1 MKFNRDLR
9 KKITRG
15 IKYPIFIFFI
25 KVFIRTIRF
34 FPRRWILGTFGALG
48 KLAFAWVPSESRR
61 TVKTIRHIY
70 GDKWSEKEIRAFG
83 KRVFVHQAWNLAD
96 YFYTINLK
104 TREQFSKYWE
114 IEGEEYLKAEYE
126 KGKGVLCL
134 VCHRGSWEFAA
145 IAPPVLGYE
154 TTAVSK
160 ALKNA
165 RINEMIIKYR
175 ENRGMKNLSRGKTYP
190 LLLEAIKK
198 GECLIIMIDQ
208 DTRVK
213 GVFVD
218 FLGKQAWTPIGAARL
233 ALDTGSPVV
242 PMAMLRLPNHKH
254 RFCIKPP
261 VPVANTGNY
270 EADLLENTIRF
281 TRVIEEYV
289 REAPDQ
295 WVWMHER
302 WKTTPETVEEWER
315 EKQSGKQSESGC
327 V

>member
-1 MKFNRDLR
+1 MRFNRDLR

-15 IKYPIFIFFI
+15 IKYPVFIFFI
-25 KVFIRTIRF
+25 KVFLRTVRF
-34 FPRRWILGTFGALG
+34 FPRRWVLGSFGALG
-48 KLAFAWVPSESRR
+48 KLAFAWVKSESRR
-61 TVKTIRHIY
+61 TEKTVAHIY
-70 GDKWSEKEIRAFG
+70 GDRWNKKKIRNFSR
-83 KRVFVHQAWNLAD
+83 RVFVHQAWNLAD

-114 IEGEEYLKAEYE
+114 IEGEEYLKTEYE

-134 VCHRGSWEFAA
+134 MCHRGSWEFAA

-165 RINEMIIKYR
+165 KINEMIIGYR
-175 ENRGMKNLSRGKTYP
+175 QKRGMKNLSRGKTYP
-190 LLLEAIKK
+190 LLLEAISK

-208 DTRVK
+208 DTQVK
-213 GVFVD
+213 GTFVD
-218 FLGKQAWTPIGAARL
+218 FLGKTAFTPIGAARL
-233 ALDTGSPVV
+233 AMDTKAPVV

-261 VPVANTGNY
+261 IPLVDTGDAKADLIANTINY
-270 EADLLENTIRF
+270 TKAIEAF
-281 TRVIEEYV
+281 VH
-289 REAPDQ
+289 EAPDQ

-302 WKTTPETVEEWER
+302 WKTTPENADPAFLL
-315 EKQSGKQSESGC
+315 
-327 V
+327 

>member
-15 IKYPIFIFFI
+15 IKYPVFIFFI
-25 KVFIRTIRF
+25 KVFIRSVRF
-34 FPRRWILGTFGALG
+34 FPRRFILFTFGALG
-48 KLAFAWVPSESRR
+48 KLAFSWVPSESRR
-61 TVKTIRHIY
+61 TIKVVEHIY
-70 GDKWSEKEIRAFG
+70 KDKLSPKEIRKFG
-83 KRVFVHQAWNLAD
+83 RSVFVHQAWNLAD

-104 TREQFSKYWE
+104 TRQQFSKYWE

-134 VCHRGSWEFAA
+134 MCHRGSWEFSA
-145 IAPPVLGYE
+145 IAPPILGYE

-175 ENRGMKNLSRGKTYP
+175 QNRGMKNLSRGKTYP
-190 LLLEAIKK
+190 LLLEAIGK

-208 DTRVK
+208 DTQVK

-233 ALDTGSPVV
+233 AMDTKAPVV
-242 PMAMLRLPNHKH
+242 PMAMLRLPNNKH

-261 VPVANTGNY
+261 IPLVDTGDY
-270 EADLLENTIRF
+270 EADVLANTINY
-281 TRVIEEYV
+281 TKAIEAFV
-289 REAPDQ
+289 AEAPNQ

-302 WKTTPETVEEWER
+302 WRTTPEIVDSWEK
-315 EKQSGKQSESGC
+315 ETGKKFR
-327 V
+327 